1 MRSPITRSSV
11 SLLSLFIGLLLVSF
25 LYVHL
30 YLAPRDTDEGRDT
43 TASSTKTNMTQ
54 TSGYERA
61 QTQVDS
67 AVHAR
72 DLLNA
77 KNRSINKALGEKL

>member
-1 MRSPITRSSV
+1 MQISRSSV
-11 SLLSLFIGLLLVSF
+11 SILSLFIGLLLVSF

-43 TASSTKTNMTQ
+43 TASSTKTNVMR

-67 AVHAR
+67 AEHVR

-77 KNRSINKALGEKL
+77 KNSSINEALGEKL